1 MEIFYLESFAT
12 HCSLF
17 LDLLTLKF
25 ERKLNVLIEVKGKE
39 SKLHISLKQ
48 FNSKKMIG
56 KYTNYMNDNM

>member
-12 HCSLF
+12 HCSFF

-39 SKLHISLKQ
+39 SKLHISLK
-48 FNSKKMIG
+48 
-56 KYTNYMNDNM
+56 

>member
-12 HCSLF
+12 QCSFL

-39 SKLHISLKQ
+39 SKLHISLK
-48 FNSKKMIG
+48 
-56 KYTNYMNDNM
+56 